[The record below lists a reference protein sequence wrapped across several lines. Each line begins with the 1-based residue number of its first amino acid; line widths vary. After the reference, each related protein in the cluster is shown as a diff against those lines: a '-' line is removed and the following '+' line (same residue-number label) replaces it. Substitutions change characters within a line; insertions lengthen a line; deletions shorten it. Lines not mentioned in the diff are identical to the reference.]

1 MPRGAVVCVGRVAA
15 ELGVRRFDL
24 LVLDS
29 QPLGTPMWLCLPY
42 TVALIFFGGK
52 GPLGVLWSSC

>member
-1 MPRGAVVCVGRVAA
+1 MPCGAVVCVGRVAA
-15 ELGVRRFDL
+15 ELGVRGFDL

-42 TVALIFFGGK
+42 TVAVIFFGEGSP
-52 GPLGVLWSSC
+52 GSFVV